1 MAGDQPPVSL
11 EHRRRRRKRAEI
23 AEQVEVPRAEIPED
37 DRMSDTMEQVDSG
50 SKEQSDSPATQVNE
64 VSSSNL
70 ADNEK
75 SSSSP
80 SVRFI
85 QVLFKCSFFFY
96 RNEHL
101 PLRRILSQSGTAG
114 WKKTKMVTA
123 RLLSRRLSS
132 FLLIVNSFLCI

>member
-64 VSSSNL
+64 ISSSNL

-85 QVLFKCSFFFY
+85 QVLFECSFFFTGTS
-96 RNEHL
+96 
-101 PLRRILSQSGTAG
+101 IFLSGG
-114 WKKTKMVTA
+114 FCPKVV
-123 RLLSRRLSS
+123 RLDGRKQRW
-132 FLLIVNSFLCI
+132 